1 MSIRNKRSKRSP
13 APARSTRSSRGKG
26 RSTKR
31 ASSAAK
37 DPARPIDPAD
47 LKRARDIAK
56 RYSSVLTYDD
66 GSFAMRC
73 VESPS
78 VVAFGDT
85 PQEAMA
91 DYQGCL
97 EIALV
102 YKIEEGED
110 IPLPTND
117 DQRTQQVNIRLTA
130 MEKLRLEAVSKQ
142 QGFRSL
148 SDFMRAASLG
158 RAG

>member
-1 MSIRNKRSKRSP
+1 M
-13 APARSTRSSRGKG
+13 AP
-26 RSTKR
+26 
-31 ASSAAK
+31 K
-37 DPARPIDPAD
+37 DPARPIDPVN
-47 LKRARDIAK
+47 LKRAGEIAK

-73 VESPS
+73 VEIPS

-85 PQEAMA
+85 PEEAMA
-91 DYQGCL
+91 DYRGSL
-97 EIALV
+97 ELALV
-102 YKIEEGED
+102 YRIEEGEE

-130 MEKLRLEAVSKQ
+130 MEKLRLEAMSKQ

-158 RAG
+158 RAS